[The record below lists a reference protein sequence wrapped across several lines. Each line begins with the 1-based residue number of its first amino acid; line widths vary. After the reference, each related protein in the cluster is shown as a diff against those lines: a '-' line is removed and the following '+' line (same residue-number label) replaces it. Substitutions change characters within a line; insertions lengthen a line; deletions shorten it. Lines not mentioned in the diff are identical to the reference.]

1 MHFRFM
7 LYVSHQN
14 ECFVWHLT
22 FQVKGLGWEGHQTYW
37 CFRFIPPCN
46 LQLPTLIMGGWYKC
60 KSQTG
65 HAILFLTDANKCRC
79 KQMDAKEIETISN
92 WLITLVRRREK
103 RATDGIRVSAF
114 SFMSYVLYVF
124 SPKFLKFLMLY
135 VVFLCVVL
143 LACDA

>member
-1 MHFRFM
+1 
-7 LYVSHQN
+7 
-14 ECFVWHLT
+14 
-22 FQVKGLGWEGHQTYW
+22 
-37 CFRFIPPCN
+37 
-46 LQLPTLIMGGWYKC
+46 
-60 KSQTG
+60 
-65 HAILFLTDANKCRC
+65 
-79 KQMDAKEIETISN
+79 MDALEIETISN